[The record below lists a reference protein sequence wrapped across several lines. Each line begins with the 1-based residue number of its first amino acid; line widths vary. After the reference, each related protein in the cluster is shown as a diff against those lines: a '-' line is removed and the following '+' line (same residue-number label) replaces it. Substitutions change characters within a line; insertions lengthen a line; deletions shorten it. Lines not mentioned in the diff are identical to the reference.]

1 MAPHVCDRIVVHICA
16 LGSEGVCEL
25 NMAANFCQS
34 AMTGKVNGNVPAERA
49 DPLVIIPVPRPPRA
63 AQTPRTRGVPGKR
76 KMNERKD
83 VLKWNRIQLRKAE
96 TS

>member
-1 MAPHVCDRIVVHICA
+1 MDLRIRERRAVRAYAAP
-16 LGSEGVCEL
+16 
-25 NMAANFCQS
+25 NFCSS
-34 AMTGKVNGNVPAERA
+34 AVTGKVSGNVPAEREPI
-49 DPLVIIPVPRPPRA
+49 PLVIIPVPCPPRA